1 MGIIK
6 CKVIA
11 RSYFWWPKIDKDIGE
26 MCRNCSTCT
35 LFLNNPGRSQ
45 IQPWPLENAP
55 WSRIHLD
62 FMGPI
67 FGNKYLLVIDSYS
80 KWPEVFKSN
89 RSDANNVIK
98 LLQKIFARFG
108 LPRKIVSDNGPPCAS
123 REFSHFLQQNGI
135 RQLFATPKHP
145 QSNG

>member
-62 FMGPI
+62 FMGSI
-67 FGNKYLLVIDSYS
+67 FGNKYLLVIDSDS
-80 KWPEVFKSN
+80 KSPEVFKCN
-89 RSDANNVIK
+89 RSDANNLIK
-98 LLQKIFARFG
+98 LLQKNICTFW
-108 LPRKIVSDNGPPCAS
+108 INS
-123 REFSHFLQQNGI
+123 
-135 RQLFATPKHP
+135 
-145 QSNG
+145 